1 MVNLNKLT
9 YTAVAAALVAPSFAS
24 AAVEEITVSAQRRDA
39 NLQEVP
45 ISVTALTD
53 ADMQRLQ
60 INLVADIAKN
70 VPNLQTYTVTAGAAA
85 MQVFMRGA
93 GVQNPGFNASEA
105 PVGIYIDDVYRG
117 RVGTA
122 NLDLADVERIEVL
135 RGPQG
140 TLYGRNSLAGAIKV
154 ITRTPGEEFY
164 GNASV
169 GVGNFSTR
177 KITGAVGGP
186 VADGVG
192 LSIAGLYT
200 ERTDGWIN
208 RGSTGGRSLGEYE
221 NKGVRTK
228 LNLFGD
234 DLFNAVLSLEYVD
247 AENDGYN
254 AIPYGPFVNQPDGPS
269 SPGAPVEGF
278 YDSLVPDSTVGY
290 GNTKQANAALDM
302 SWSFDA
308 FTFRSITSYS
318 QIKDRFKFDLNGGVF
333 ELAPGTL
340 IKGTGGV
347 YVKSLSENDTLTQE
361 FSFSGGSDSFDWIGG
376 VFYMKERGNQ
386 DYIVDIVAPALVAEL
401 SSTNTTSYAIFGEGT
416 WSITEKFSLTAGVRW
431 TLDDKSYVNN
441 CSAAAP
447 FCGGG
452 WTNDLGKNFNEFTPR
467 LLAQYQLSDNTMI
480 FAGVSRGFQ
489 SGGFNTL
496 CFGNQDCNRIIY
508 DPQTVVSWE
517 AGVKSDLADGK
528 VRLNA
533 STFLAQ
539 YSGLQQTAIG
549 PVGGTGQP
557 SFPVQNV
564 GSADVLG
571 LELEAIYSP
580 VDGLD
585 LWAVLGLANDDISQS
600 ALDNLPGTTKNLPG
614 LPKSTLRLGGDY
626 RMQVSSNLNLL
637 VGLDLNYADDYYATI
652 NSVLPIKAYTRYNG
666 RVGVEQAD
674 GKWSVILSG
683 KNLDDSEDLFSGIA
697 GSGTNIRTP
706 QPPREYMLSVNYS
719 Y

>member
-9 YTAVAAALVAPSFAS
+9 YTVVAAALVAPGFAT

-177 KITGAVGGP
+177 KITAAVGGP
-186 VADGVG
+186 VADGIG
-192 LSIAGLYT
+192 LSIAGLYN
-200 ERTDGWIN
+200 ERTDGWID

-221 NKGVRTK
+221 NMGVRGK

-254 AIPYGPFVNQPDGPS
+254 AIPYGPSVNPPS
-269 SPGAPVEGF
+269 SPGTPLEGF
-278 YDSLVPDSTVGY
+278 YDTLVPDSNVGY

-318 QIKDRFKFDLNGGVF
+318 QIKDRFRFDLNGGGPDFGGGIVPG
-333 ELAPGTL
+333 APGLL
-340 IKGTGGV
+340 IKSTA
-347 YVKSLSENDTLTQE
+347 ENDTSTQE

-376 VFYMKERGNQ
+376 VFYMKESGNQ
-386 DYIVDIVAPALVAEL
+386 DYIVDVIGPASVDEM
-401 SSTNTTSYAIFGEGT
+401 SKTNTTSYAIFGEGT
-416 WSITEKFSLTAGVRW
+416 WGITEKFSLTAGVRW
-431 TLDDKSYVNN
+431 TLDDKSYVNH
-441 CSAAAP
+441 CSAAAA

-452 WTNDLGKNFNEFTPR
+452 WTNDLGDNFNEFTPR
-467 LLAQYQLSDNTMI
+467 LLAQYQLSENTMI

-489 SGGFNTL
+489 SGGFQTL
-496 CFGNQDCNRIIY
+496 CFGNQDCNSVVY

-517 AGVKSDLADGK
+517 AGIKSDLADGK

-549 PVGGTGQP
+549 DGG
-557 SFPVQNV
+557 FPVQNV

-571 LELEAIYSP
+571 FELEAIYSP

-600 ALDNLPGTTKNLPG
+600 ALDNLPDTTENLPG
-614 LPKSTLRLGGDY
+614 APKSTVRLGGDY
-626 RMQVSSNLNLL
+626 RMQISSDVNLL

-652 NSVLPIKAYTRYNG
+652 NNVLEIKSYTRYNG
-666 RVGVEQAD
+666 RVGIEQAD

-697 GSGTNIRTP
+697 GNGTNIRTP